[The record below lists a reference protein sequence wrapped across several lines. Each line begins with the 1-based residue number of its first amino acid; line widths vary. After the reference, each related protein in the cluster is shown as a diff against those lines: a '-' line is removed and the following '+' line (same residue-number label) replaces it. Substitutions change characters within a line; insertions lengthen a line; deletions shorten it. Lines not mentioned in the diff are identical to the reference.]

1 MDTSTLI
8 FLIVGVPAILVALG
22 FVALCLR
29 WLLKRDQRADH
40 GKLLEA
46 ARQLDARLA
55 TLEVRLTALEDILMG
70 GSAPG
75 GQPQDPKLRGFDAEL
90 NRS

>member
-1 MDTSTLI
+1 MDFHLLI
-8 FLIVGVPAILVALG
+8 FLIVGVPLILIALG
-22 FVALCLR
+22 FLALCLR
-29 WLLKRDQRADH
+29 WIWSRGQRADH

-46 ARQLDARLA
+46 ALQLDQRLA
-55 TLEVRLTALEDILMG
+55 KLEIRLTALEDILL

-75 GQPQDPKLRGFDAEL
+75 GPKDPKVASFDQEL